1 MVVARVGVSGAL
13 FVGVPGSLL
22 PEEDQG
28 YNFLVM
34 LLPPAASL
42 DRTKQVVSTVAEN
55 VQKNPAVKDI
65 VAFAGFDIL
74 SSAQKTS
81 AGVAFVCLK
90 DWPERTDPAMDA
102 RKTAPAFGALNGKF
116 RDGFVIGFN
125 PPPIQGISTTGGF
138 EFYLQDRTGG
148 TLDGLAQA
156 ANKVV
161 AAAAQRP

>member
-1 MVVARVGVSGAL
+1 VFNRGLAALTDVFSSVVGFFLRRAILSTGIVLAMLAVTVTL
-13 FVGVPGSLL
+13 FVRVPGSLL

-42 DRTKQVVSTVAEN
+42 DRTKAVVSTVAEN

-81 AGVAFVCLK
+81 AGVAFVSLK
-90 DWPERTDPAMDA
+90 DWSERTDPPWMRA
-102 RKTAPAFGALNGKF
+102 RPRRHSAP
-116 RDGFVIGFN
+116 
-125 PPPIQGISTTGGF
+125 
-138 EFYLQDRTGG
+138 
-148 TLDGLAQA
+148 
-156 ANKVV
+156 
-161 AAAAQRP
+161 